1 MPEKIIESDRAFTL
15 NHRKKKKKEMNIS
28 TYDAILAL
36 ADIFL
41 KTDGDT
47 QLDNL
52 RNYIK
57 TRVAPGIHWYQKM
70 GDRAEHSY
78 LAMQVLAVV
87 LGAIVPVLISLNL
100 SGDYVKYVTTLMSL
114 TVVILVALEGVLHYR
129 ERFRN
134 YRSTAHALEQ
144 ECFSCFLRAPPYD
157 KCEKDNQKLCTE
169 FAKNT
174 ESYIGQEVSSTL
186 KTMTVAP
193 DQRNNK

>member
-1 MPEKIIESDRAFTL
+1 MPEKMRERDDRASSL
-15 NHRKKKKKEMNIS
+15 DHRKKKKKEMSIS
-28 TYDAILAL
+28 TYDAILTL

-41 KTDGDT
+41 KTDGDA
-47 QLDNL
+47 QLNNL
-52 RNYIK
+52 KNYIK
-57 TRVAPGIHWYQKM
+57 TRVPGIHWYQKM

-78 LAMQVLAVV
+78 LAMQVTAVI
-87 LGAIVPVLISLNL
+87 LGAIVPVLINLNF
-100 SGDYVKYVTTLMSL
+100 SGDYIKYATTLMSL
-114 TVVILVALEGVLHYR
+114 TVVIVVALEGVLHYR
-129 ERFRN
+129 ERYRN

-174 ESYIGQEVSSTL
+174 EGYIGHEVSSTL